1 MKHTFNTKICSITL
15 GSLMAFSV
23 MADKPAVAGGD
34 PFLGELMLV
43 GYSFCPKGWTE
54 ADGNFLAINSYQSLY
69 SLYTTMYGGDG
80 RTTFGI
86 PGLRGRAPI
95 SAGEGPNLPNYQ
107 QGQKGGAEDVVLQS
121 TNMPSH
127 NHEVGAVVEVGD
139 KEGPGTDFLATH
151 LLEFDIYYAGS
162 PDTTMDSA
170 MIINSGAGQV
180 VTKRSPYQVLRWCV
194 ALKGLFPSRP

>member
-1 MKHTFNTKICSITL
+1 MKHIFRTKVFSITL

-23 MADKPAVAGGD
+23 MADKPAAAGGD

-54 ADGNFLAINSYQSLY
+54 ADGDLLPINNYQSLY

-80 RTTFGI
+80 RTEFGI

-95 SAGEGPNLPNYQ
+95 SAGQGPNLPNYP
-107 QGQKGGAEDVVLQS
+107 QGQKGGAEDVALQPN
-121 TNMPSH
+121 NMPSH
-127 NHEVGAVVEVGD
+127 NHGVRAVVEVAD

-151 LLEFDIYYAGS
+151 LLGFNIYHPGP
-162 PDTTMDSA
+162 PDTTMDTA
-170 MIINSGAGQV
+170 MIINSGHGQEI
-180 VTKRSPYQVLRWCV
+180 TKRSPYQVLRWCV
-194 ALKGLFPSRP
+194 ALQGTFPSRP